1 MDAGAGNTDSKAE
14 SKTAV
19 SNILDINQVMKMLP
33 HRYPLLM
40 VDRLIEVTDVSAIGI
55 KNISVNEPFFQG
67 HFPLRPV
74 MPGVLIIESMA
85 QTAACL
91 VVNWL
96 GENAH
101 GKLVYFMSI
110 DKARFRKPMGPGD
123 QVHVHV
129 KMIQR
134 RGSVWRFEGR
144 AMVDGTLCAE
154 ATYTAMIL
162 DER

>member
-1 MDAGAGNTDSKAE
+1 MDAAVTSETTQQKA
-14 SKTAV
+14 
-19 SNILDINQVMKMLP
+19 SNLDINQVMKMLP
-33 HRYPLLM
+33 HRYPLLL
-40 VDRLIEVTDVSAIGI
+40 VDRLVEVTDESAIGI
-55 KNISVNEPFFQG
+55 KNISINEPYFQG
-67 HFPLRPV
+67 HFPTEPI

-96 GENAH
+96 GADAH

-110 DKARFRKPMGPGD
+110 DNARFRKPLTPGD
-123 QVHVHV
+123 QVRVHV

-134 RGSVWRFEGR
+134 RGKVWKFEGK
-144 AMVDGTLCAE
+144 ATVEGVLHAE

-162 DER
+162 DR